1 MLKNIYAYM
10 TTLRHNRESRTVCSQ
25 IESLIST
32 ARVQGGDNNSSG
44 TSGDS
49 FQRVL

>member
-1 MLKNIYAYM
+1 MLKNMM
-10 TTLRHNRESRTVCSQ
+10 TTLRQIRESRTVCRQ
-25 IESLIST
+25 LESLIST
-32 ARVQGGDNNSSG
+32 ARVQGGDNNTSS